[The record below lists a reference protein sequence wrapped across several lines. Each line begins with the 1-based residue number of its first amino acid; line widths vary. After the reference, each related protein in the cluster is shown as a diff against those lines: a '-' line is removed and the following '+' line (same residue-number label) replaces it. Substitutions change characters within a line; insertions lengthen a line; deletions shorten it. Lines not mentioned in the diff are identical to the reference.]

1 MSKEELQQQIAA
13 LQAQLVE
20 MERLERVPGATPYN
34 SVNWIPLYDIVRD
47 HIHNIHNKC
56 SDEDEKQYIFE
67 KAIVAVYGNDIWK
80 WYNNQ
85 EK

>member
-1 MSKEELQQQIAA
+1 MTTMSKEELQQQIAA
-13 LQAQLVE
+13 LQAQL
-20 MERLERVPGATPYN
+20 ERLERVPEAIPYN

-47 HIHNIHNKC
+47 HIHNIHNK
-56 SDEDEKQYIFE
+56 SNDEDEPHYIFE

-85 EK
+85 VK